1 MLTELPSVVLSRI
14 LSFLPQSDVCS
25 TAQCS
30 KKLHHV
36 SLERLYKRICIR
48 KDPVYHS
55 NIWYIDC
62 SWTTVSGYRSLHKR
76 EDQNDYI
83 IHLKLD
89 RLIQSLQNVKY
100 SSLVKEVIILDK
112 VFNYEDSN
120 EQLLDLIETL
130 EDKAKNI
137 EVLDVPDSL
146 LKAVSITSPK
156 KIVTDDIDQIK
167 ETKNLKS
174 LTIQLHSNTE
184 ERFPSV
190 LPSLNNL
197 EELILIDEESA
208 SLRIL
213 KTLSEVGLQKLKLKR
228 LAFNHVHGLHDYNAV
243 LRNLT
248 ITFVE
253 ECVDLGSLE
262 ELEMA
267 IGCEVK
273 NCDCLDSFLD
283 DLAPKLTIL
292 KKLSIQEKT
301 FHRDHYLSEKWDV
314 NINRFL
320 LHLPPGLKFLSIRHN
335 PPRDGKLENNVEG
348 NYVRRRKLYEK
359 VLPTLKSLEVLAS
372 PTLLQ
377 TCACYEILVSDLLWN
392 GCECEYCSEVL
403 NLFDHY
409 LMNHQYYDEEDA
421 DFRDVIAPRLF
432 GIGGVELLKRLK
444 NQSDLDVLKFGP
456 GETTWDFHG
465 YESINHF
472 NDYDCMFDESFF
484 EPLAV
489 CVSHFYKGY
498 LEFFEQNLP
507 NLKTVVLSGIFFT
520 IGPDRTIKCIYDNPK
535 PLI

>member
-1 MLTELPSVVLSRI
+1 MLSDLPIPI
-14 LSFLPQSDVCS
+14 LSDILTFLPQSDVVS
-25 TAQCS
+25 TALSC
-30 KKLHHV
+30 KKLHSV

-55 NIWYIDC
+55 DLWYIDC
-62 SWTTVSGYRSLHKR
+62 SWTTVSGYRALHKR

-89 RLIQSLQNVKY
+89 NLIRTLQNTTYGSLIQQVVFLD
-100 SSLVKEVIILDK
+100 EV
-112 VFNYEDSN
+112 FHFEDSY
-120 EQLLDLIETL
+120 EQLRQLVSILKE
-130 EDKAKNI
+130 KAINI
-137 EVLDVPDSL
+137 EVLDAPESILGATSILSL
-146 LKAVSITSPK
+146 TN
-156 KIVTDDIDQIK
+156 IVTDDIDKITNTNHLQ
-167 ETKNLKS
+167 S
-174 LTIQLHSNTE
+174 LTIKLHSNSE
-184 ERFPSV
+184 ERVPK
-190 LPSLNNL
+190 SLRSFESL
-197 EELILIDEESA
+197 KELILVDEESA

-213 KTLSEVGLQKLKLKR
+213 KILSEVGLPKLKLEK
-228 LAFNHVHGLHDYNAV
+228 LAFNHVHGLHDYNTV

-248 ITFVE
+248 TTFIE
-253 ECVDLGSLE
+253 ECVDLASLE

-267 IGCEVK
+267 IGCEEK
-273 NCDCLDSFLD
+273 NCDCLDTFLD
-283 DLAPKLTIL
+283 DLAPKLTRL
-292 KKLSIQEKT
+292 KKLSVQEKT

-320 LHLPPGLKFLSIRHN
+320 LNLGSDLKFLSIRHN

-359 VLPTLKSLEVLAS
+359 VLPTLKSLEILAC

-392 GCECEYCSEVL
+392 GCECDYCKEVL
-403 NLFDHY
+403 ELFDAY

-432 GIGGVELLKRLK
+432 GIAGVELLSRLK
-444 NQSDLDVLKFGP
+444 IKSDLDVLKFGP
-456 GETTWDFHG
+456 GETHWDFHG

-498 LEFFEQNLP
+498 LEFFEKSLP
-507 NLKTVVLSGIFFT
+507 NLKTVILSGSFFT
-520 IGPDRTIKCIYDNPK
+520 IDSKRNITSVYDNPK